1 MELLSPAGSYEAL
14 LAAEKNG
21 ADAVYMGLGGFNAR
35 RSARNFTDEDF
46 TRAVDYCHERGVKV
60 YLTLNTLLTDRELP
74 EAAEVLKKASAW
86 GVDAVLVQDWG
97 LWQLARLV
105 APDQPLHAS
114 TQMSL
119 HTLSGARLA
128 AELGMERV
136 VLAREL
142 SARDVE
148 TICRGCGAE
157 VEVFGHGALCMCYSG
172 QCAMSAMIGGR
183 SGNRGTC
190 AQPCR
195 LPYTV
200 GEKTGYLLSLKD
212 NNLSPYL
219 RQMEE
224 MGVSCV
230 KLEGRM
236 KRPEYVAAVTGI
248 YAALLREHRAPTADE
263 QKKLALA
270 FSRDGFT
277 DGYYRGRRGKEMF
290 GVRPETAR
298 WPEEW
303 FGTLRAAYEKED
315 MRLVPGRFRAALR
328 LGEPMVLTAEDGDGH
343 CVTVSGVAPEAARS
357 RAVTAGEVEAR
368 LRKTGGTAF
377 TVSDCAVTAE
387 DGLSVPASALNA
399 LRRDALAALETLRT
413 EIPERREGMFVPAE
427 RIKNPTEPPRFT
439 VSIYRAGQLTDALV
453 NEGVETVYVPLELLP
468 SVEVEKYRG
477 RTKFAAVLPRVW
489 RTADEE
495 GLREQL
501 RTAKERG
508 VECAVLGN
516 LGHFALVRGL
526 DMELRGDFGLN
537 VFNSAALRFL
547 QEQGLSGATL
557 SFELRHEQ
565 LRDISKCIPCEAIV
579 YGRLPLM
586 ITENCIVANEFG
598 CRHFKGRCDALCA
611 DSACAG
617 APELTDRVGERFP
630 VLHAYGCRSELQ
642 NGKTLWL
649 ADKPEYRKI
658 GLTYARLRFTTES
671 AEECVRVLRAYKGR
685 EEYTPKDITRGL
697 FYRGVE

>member
-14 LAAEKNG
+14 LAAVQNG

-46 TRAVDYCHERGVKV
+46 ARAVDYCHERGVKV

-200 GEKTGYLLSLKD
+200 GKKTGYLLSLKD

-248 YAALLREHRAPTADE
+248 YRRLLDEKRPPSPTE
-263 QKKLALA
+263 QAQLERA
-270 FSRDGFT
+270 FSRSGFT
-277 DGYYRGRRGKEMF
+277 DGYWTGRRGAKMF
-290 GVRPETAR
+290 GMRPESAR
-298 WPEEW
+298 WPEDW
-303 FGTLRAAYEKED
+303 FAQVRKTYEGGAENRPVAVDFTCRIAAGEE
-315 MRLVPGRFRAALR
+315 AAL
-328 LGEPMVLTAEDGDGH
+328 TAALPDGRS
-343 CVTVSGVAPEAARS
+343 VTVTGPVPEAARS
-357 RAVTAGEVEAR
+357 RSLTEEELRTR
-368 LRKTGGTAF
+368 LQKTGGTVFACRKIDI
-377 TVSDCAVTAE
+377 SLSG
-387 DGLSVPASALNA
+387 GLMLSAGSINA
-399 LRRDALAALETLRT
+399 LRRDALAGLRVLLTSMPQRRTFDTPAL
-413 EIPERREGMFVPAE
+413 PAAPAAYTGAP
-427 RIKNPTEPPRFT
+427 KLTASVT
-439 VSIYRAGQLTDALV
+439 YAHQLTTELAR
-453 NEGVETVYVPLELLP
+453 GVEYLYLPLALLG
-468 SVEVEKYRG
+468 EIDLDEYAG
-477 RTKFAAVLPRVW
+477 YTKLCAVLPRI
-489 RTADEE
+489 
-495 GLREQL
+495 L
-501 RTAKERG
+501 RTEDEGKFRE
-508 VECAVLGN
+508 VLQEHPQLTAVAVSN
-516 LGHFALVRGL
+516 LGHLPIVDGLGLEVRGDL
-526 DMELRGDFGLN
+526 GLN
-537 VFNSAALRFL
+537 VFNSRALL
-547 QEQGLSGATL
+547 LMQELGLESVTVSA
-557 SFELRHEQ
+557 ELRHQ
-565 LRDISKCIPCEAIV
+565 QVRDLRKYIPCEAVV

-586 ITENCIVANEFG
+586 VTENCPL
-598 CRHFKGRCDALCA
+598 RCSGQC
-611 DSACAG
+611 SAG
-617 APELTDRVGERFP
+617 SGGVLTDRTGARFP
-630 VLHAYGCRSELQ
+630 VLCGHSCRPEIQ
-642 NGKTLWL
+642 NSRPLYL
-649 ADKPEYRKI
+649 ADKPEWKKC
-658 GLTYARLRFTTES
+658 GLRWARLRLTTET
-671 AEECVRVLRAYKGR
+671 AEEAA
-685 EEYTPKDITRGL
+685 DILQRYQGSDFPAPAGFTRGL

>member
-14 LAAEKNG
+14 LAAVQNG

-46 TRAVDYCHERGVKV
+46 ARAVDYCHERGVKV

-142 SARDVE
+142 PNRDVE

-248 YAALLREHRAPTADE
+248 YRRLLDEKRPPSPTE
-263 QKKLALA
+263 QAQLERA
-270 FSRDGFT
+270 FSRSGFT
-277 DGYYRGRRGKEMF
+277 DGYWTGRRGAKMF
-290 GVRPETAR
+290 GMRPESAR
-298 WPEEW
+298 WPEDW
-303 FGTLRAAYEKED
+303 FAQVRKTYEGGAENRPVAVDFTCRIAAGEE
-315 MRLVPGRFRAALR
+315 AAL
-328 LGEPMVLTAEDGDGH
+328 TAALPDGRS
-343 CVTVSGVAPEAARS
+343 VTVTGPVPEAARS
-357 RAVTAGEVEAR
+357 RSLTEEELRTR
-368 LRKTGGTAF
+368 LQKTGGTVFACRKIDI
-377 TVSDCAVTAE
+377 SLSG
-387 DGLSVPASALNA
+387 GLMLSAGSINA
-399 LRRDALAALETLRT
+399 LRRDALAGLRVLLTSMPQRRTFDTPAL
-413 EIPERREGMFVPAE
+413 PAAPAAYTGAP
-427 RIKNPTEPPRFT
+427 KLTASVT
-439 VSIYRAGQLTDALV
+439 YAHQLTTELAR
-453 NEGVETVYVPLELLP
+453 GVEYLYLPLALLG
-468 SVEVEKYRG
+468 EIDLDEYAG
-477 RTKFAAVLPRVW
+477 YTKLCAVLPRI
-489 RTADEE
+489 
-495 GLREQL
+495 L
-501 RTAKERG
+501 RTEDEGKFRE
-508 VECAVLGN
+508 VLQEHPQLTAVAVSN
-516 LGHFALVRGL
+516 LGHLPIVDGLGLEVRGDL
-526 DMELRGDFGLN
+526 GLN
-537 VFNSAALRFL
+537 VFNSRALL
-547 QEQGLSGATL
+547 LMQELGLESVTVSA
-557 SFELRHEQ
+557 ELRHQ
-565 LRDISKCIPCEAIV
+565 QVRDLRKYIPCEAVV

-586 ITENCIVANEFG
+586 VTENCPL
-598 CRHFKGRCDALCA
+598 RCSGQC
-611 DSACAG
+611 SAG
-617 APELTDRVGERFP
+617 SGGVLTDRTGARFP
-630 VLHAYGCRSELQ
+630 VLCGHSCRPEIQ
-642 NGKTLWL
+642 NSRPLYL
-649 ADKPEYRKI
+649 ADKPEWKKC
-658 GLTYARLRFTTES
+658 GLRWARLRLTTET
-671 AEECVRVLRAYKGR
+671 AEEAL
-685 EEYTPKDITRGL
+685 DILQRYQGSDFPAPAGFTRGP

>member
-1 MELLSPAGSYEAL
+1 MRTMELLSPAGSYEAL
-14 LAAEKNG
+14 LAAVQNG

-46 TRAVDYCHERGVKV
+46 ARAVDYCHERGVKV

-200 GEKTGYLLSLKD
+200 GKKTGYLLSLKD

-248 YAALLREHRAPTADE
+248 YRRLLDEKRPPSPTE
-263 QKKLALA
+263 QAQLERA
-270 FSRDGFT
+270 FSRSGFT
-277 DGYYRGRRGKEMF
+277 DGYWTGRRGAKMF
-290 GVRPETAR
+290 GMRPESAR
-298 WPEEW
+298 WPEDW
-303 FGTLRAAYEKED
+303 FAQVRKTYEGGAENRPVAVDFTCRIAAGEE
-315 MRLVPGRFRAALR
+315 AAL
-328 LGEPMVLTAEDGDGH
+328 TAALPDGRS
-343 CVTVSGVAPEAARS
+343 VTVTGPVPEAARS
-357 RAVTAGEVEAR
+357 RSLTEEELRTR
-368 LRKTGGTAF
+368 LQKTGGTVFACRKIDI
-377 TVSDCAVTAE
+377 SLSG
-387 DGLSVPASALNA
+387 GLMLSAGSINA
-399 LRRDALAALETLRT
+399 LRRDALAGLRVLLTSMPQRRTFDTPAL
-413 EIPERREGMFVPAE
+413 PAAPAAYTGAP
-427 RIKNPTEPPRFT
+427 KLTASVT
-439 VSIYRAGQLTDALV
+439 YAHQLTTELAR
-453 NEGVETVYVPLELLP
+453 GVEYLYLPLALLG
-468 SVEVEKYRG
+468 EIDLDEYAG
-477 RTKFAAVLPRVW
+477 YTKLCAVLPRI
-489 RTADEE
+489 
-495 GLREQL
+495 L
-501 RTAKERG
+501 RTEDEGKFRE
-508 VECAVLGN
+508 VLQEHPQLTAVAVSN
-516 LGHFALVRGL
+516 LGHLPIVDGLGLEVRGDL
-526 DMELRGDFGLN
+526 GLN
-537 VFNSAALRFL
+537 VFNSRALL
-547 QEQGLSGATL
+547 LMQELGLESVTVSA
-557 SFELRHEQ
+557 ELRHQ
-565 LRDISKCIPCEAIV
+565 QVRDLRKYIPCEAVV

-586 ITENCIVANEFG
+586 VTENCPL
-598 CRHFKGRCDALCA
+598 RCSGQC
-611 DSACAG
+611 SAG
-617 APELTDRVGERFP
+617 SGGVLTDRTGARFP
-630 VLHAYGCRSELQ
+630 VLCGHSCRPEIQ
-642 NGKTLWL
+642 NSRPLYL
-649 ADKPEYRKI
+649 ADKPEWKKC
-658 GLTYARLRFTTES
+658 GLRWARLRLTTET
-671 AEECVRVLRAYKGR
+671 AEEAL
-685 EEYTPKDITRGL
+685 DILQRYQGSDFPAPAGFTRGP

>member
-1 MELLSPAGSYEAL
+1 MELLSPAGSFDAL
-14 LAAEKNG
+14 LAAVQNG
-21 ADAVYMGLGGFNAR
+21 ADAVYMGLGSFNAR
-35 RSARNFTDEDF
+35 RSARNFTNEDF
-46 TRAVDYCHERGVKV
+46 ARAVDYCHERGVKV

-74 EAAEVLKKASAW
+74 QAAEVLRKASAW

-119 HTLSGARLA
+119 HTLSGAHLA

-248 YAALLREHRAPTADE
+248 YRRLLDEKRPPSPTE
-263 QKKLALA
+263 QAQLERA

-277 DGYYRGRRGKEMF
+277 DGYWTGRRGPKMF
-290 GVRPETAR
+290 GMRPESAR
-298 WPEEW
+298 RPEDW
-303 FGTLRAAYEKED
+303 FAQVRKTYEGGGENRPVAVDFTCRIAAGKE
-315 MRLVPGRFRAALR
+315 AQ
-328 LGEPMVLTAEDGDGH
+328 LTATLPDGRS
-343 CVTVSGVAPEAARS
+343 VTATGPVPEAARN
-357 RAVTAGEVEAR
+357 RALTEDELRAR
-368 LRKTGGTAF
+368 LQKTGGTVF
-377 TVSDCAVTAE
+377 VCRKTDISLE
-387 DGLSVPASALNA
+387 DGLMLSAGSINA
-399 LRRDALAALETLRT
+399 LRRDALAGLRALL
-413 EIPERREGMFVPAE
+413 V
-427 RIKNPTEPPRFT
+427 KKPPRRTFET
-439 VSIYRAGQLTDALV
+439 PALPEAPAAYTGAPKLTAGITYPRQLTAELAR
-453 NEGVETVYVPLELLP
+453 GVEYLYLPLSLLD
-468 SVEVEKYRG
+468 EIDLAEYAG
-477 RTKFAAVLPRVW
+477 YTKLCAVLPRIF
-489 RTADEE
+489 RTEDEE
-495 GLREQL
+495 KFREILRQHPQL
-501 RTAKERG
+501 TA
-508 VECAVLGN
+508 VAVSN
-516 LGHFALVRGL
+516 LGHLPIVDGLGLEVRGDL
-526 DMELRGDFGLN
+526 GLN
-537 VFNSAALRFL
+537 VFNSRALLFL
-547 QEQGLSGATL
+547 QKLGLGSATV
-557 SFELRHEQ
+557 SAELRHQ
-565 LRDISKCIPCEAIV
+565 QVRDLRKYIPCEAVV

-586 ITENCIVANEFG
+586 VTENCPL
-598 CRHFKGRCDALCA
+598 RCSGQC
-611 DSACAG
+611 SGGNGG
-617 APELTDRVGERFP
+617 ALTDRTGAQFP
-630 VLHAYGCRSELQ
+630 VLCGHGCRPEIQ
-642 NGKTLWL
+642 NSKPLYL
-649 ADKPEYRKI
+649 ADKPEWKKC
-658 GLTYARLRFTTES
+658 GLRWARLRLTTET
-671 AEECVRVLRAYKGR
+671 AEEALDILRRYQGHGEPA
-685 EEYTPKDITRGL
+685 PQDFTRSL

>member
-1 MELLSPAGSYEAL
+1 MELLSPAGSQEAL
-14 LAAEKNG
+14 LAAVQNG
-21 ADAVYMGLGGFNAR
+21 ADAVYMGLGSFNAR

-46 TRAVDYCHERGVKV
+46 ARAVDYCHEHGVKV

-74 EAAEVLKKASAW
+74 EAAEVLRKASAW

-97 LWQLARLV
+97 LWQLAKLV

-142 SARDVE
+142 SAHDTEV
-148 TICRGCGAE
+148 ICRGCGAE

-248 YAALLREHRAPTADE
+248 YRRLLDE
-263 QKKLALA
+263 KRPPSPAEQAQLERA

-277 DGYYRGRRGKEMF
+277 DGYWTGRRGPKMF
-290 GVRPETAR
+290 GMRPESAR
-298 WPEEW
+298 WPEDW
-303 FGTLRAAYEKED
+303 FAQVRKTYENGAENRPVAVDFTCRVAAGEEAQ
-315 MRLVPGRFRAALR
+315 LTAAL
-328 LGEPMVLTAEDGDGH
+328 PDGRS
-343 CVTVSGVAPEAARS
+343 VTVTGPVPEAARN
-357 RAVTAGEVEAR
+357 RALTEDELRAR
-368 LRKTGGTAF
+368 LQKTGGTVFACRK
-377 TVSDCAVTAE
+377 TDISLG
-387 DGLSVPASALNA
+387 DGLMLSAGSINA
-399 LRRDALAALETLRT
+399 LRRDALAALRALLVEKPRRRVFDTPAL
-413 EIPERREGMFVPAE
+413 PEAPAAYSGAPKLTASVTYA
-427 RIKNPTEPPRFT
+427 R
-439 VSIYRAGQLTDALV
+439 QLTAELAR
-453 NEGVETVYVPLELLP
+453 GVEYLYLPLSLLD
-468 SVEVEKYRG
+468 EIDLGEYAG
-477 RTKFAAVLPRVW
+477 YTKLCAVLPRIF
-489 RTADEE
+489 RTEDEE
-495 GLREQL
+495 KFREILREHPQL
-501 RTAKERG
+501 TAA
-508 VECAVLGN
+508 AVSN
-516 LGHFALVRGL
+516 LGHLPIVNGLGLEVRGDL
-526 DMELRGDFGLN
+526 GLN
-537 VFNSAALRFL
+537 VFNSRALLLL
-547 QEQGLSGATL
+547 QELGLGSVTVSA
-557 SFELRHEQ
+557 ELRHQ
-565 LRDISKCIPCEAIV
+565 QVRDLRKYIPCEAVV

-586 ITENCIVANEFG
+586 VAENCPL
-598 CRHFKGRCDALCA
+598 RCSGQC
-611 DSACAG
+611 SG
-617 APELTDRVGERFP
+617 GSGGTLTDRTGAQFP
-630 VLHAYGCRSELQ
+630 VLCGHGCRPEIQ
-642 NGKTLWL
+642 NSKPLYL
-649 ADKPEYRKI
+649 ADKPEWKKC
-658 GLTYARLRFTTES
+658 GLRWARLRLTTETA
-671 AEECVRVLRAYKGR
+671 AEALDILRRYQGADCPPP
-685 EEYTPKDITRGL
+685 EDFTRGL

>member
-14 LAAEKNG
+14 LAAVQNG

-46 TRAVDYCHERGVKV
+46 ARAVDYCHERGVKV

-200 GEKTGYLLSLKD
+200 GKKTGYLLSLKD

-248 YAALLREHRAPTADE
+248 YRRLLDEKRPPSPTE
-263 QKKLALA
+263 QAQLERA
-270 FSRDGFT
+270 FSRSGFT
-277 DGYYRGRRGKEMF
+277 DGYWTGRRGAKMF
-290 GVRPETAR
+290 GMRPESAR
-298 WPEEW
+298 WPEDW
-303 FGTLRAAYEKED
+303 FAQVRKTYEGGAENRPVAVDFTCRIAAGEE
-315 MRLVPGRFRAALR
+315 AAL
-328 LGEPMVLTAEDGDGH
+328 TAALPDGRS
-343 CVTVSGVAPEAARS
+343 VTVTGPVPEAARS
-357 RAVTAGEVEAR
+357 RSLTEEELRTR
-368 LRKTGGTAF
+368 LQKTGGTVFACRKIDI
-377 TVSDCAVTAE
+377 SLSG
-387 DGLSVPASALNA
+387 GLMLSAGSINA
-399 LRRDALAALETLRT
+399 LRRDALAGLRVLLTSMPQRRTFDTPAL
-413 EIPERREGMFVPAE
+413 PAAPAAYTGAP
-427 RIKNPTEPPRFT
+427 KLTASVT
-439 VSIYRAGQLTDALV
+439 YAHQLTTELAR
-453 NEGVETVYVPLELLP
+453 GVEYLYLPLALLG
-468 SVEVEKYRG
+468 EIDLDEYAG
-477 RTKFAAVLPRVW
+477 YTKLCAVLPRI
-489 RTADEE
+489 
-495 GLREQL
+495 L
-501 RTAKERG
+501 RTEDEGKFRE
-508 VECAVLGN
+508 VLQEHPQLTAVAVSN
-516 LGHFALVRGL
+516 LGHLPIVDGLGLEVRGDL
-526 DMELRGDFGLN
+526 GLN
-537 VFNSAALRFL
+537 VFNSRALL
-547 QEQGLSGATL
+547 LMQELGLESVTVSA
-557 SFELRHEQ
+557 ELRHQ
-565 LRDISKCIPCEAIV
+565 QVRDLRKYIPCEAVV

-586 ITENCIVANEFG
+586 VTENCPL
-598 CRHFKGRCDALCA
+598 RCSGQC
-611 DSACAG
+611 SAG
-617 APELTDRVGERFP
+617 SGGVLTDRTGARFP
-630 VLHAYGCRSELQ
+630 VLCGHSCRPEIQ
-642 NGKTLWL
+642 NSRPLYL
-649 ADKPEYRKI
+649 ADKPEWKKC
-658 GLTYARLRFTTES
+658 GLRWARLRLTTET
-671 AEECVRVLRAYKGR
+671 AEEAL
-685 EEYTPKDITRGL
+685 DILQRYQGSDFPAPAGFTRGP

>member
-1 MELLSPAGSYEAL
+1 MELLSPAGSQEAL
-14 LAAEKNG
+14 LAAVQNG
-21 ADAVYMGLGGFNAR
+21 ADAVYMGLGSFNAR

-46 TRAVDYCHERGVKV
+46 ARAVDYCHEHGVKV

-74 EAAEVLKKASAW
+74 EAAEVLRKASAW

-97 LWQLARLV
+97 LWQLAKLV

-142 SARDVE
+142 SAHDTEV
-148 TICRGCGAE
+148 ICRGCGAE

-248 YAALLREHRAPTADE
+248 YRRLLDE
-263 QKKLALA
+263 KRPPSPAEQAQLERA

-277 DGYYRGRRGKEMF
+277 DGYWTGRRGPKMF
-290 GVRPETAR
+290 GMRPESAR
-298 WPEEW
+298 WPEDW
-303 FGTLRAAYEKED
+303 FAQVRKTYENGAENRPVAVNFTCRMAAGEEATLT
-315 MRLVPGRFRAALR
+315 AAL
-328 LGEPMVLTAEDGDGH
+328 PDGRS
-343 CVTVSGVAPEAARS
+343 VTVTGPVPEAARN
-357 RAVTAGEVEAR
+357 RALTEEELRAR
-368 LRKTGGTAF
+368 LQKTGGTVFACRK
-377 TVSDCAVTAE
+377 TDISLGN
-387 DGLSVPASALNA
+387 GLMLSAGSINA
-399 LRRDALAALETLRT
+399 LRRDALAALRALLVEKPRRRTFETPAL
-413 EIPERREGMFVPAE
+413 PEAPAAYTGAP
-427 RIKNPTEPPRFT
+427 KLT
-439 VSIYRAGQLTDALV
+439 AGITYSRQLTAELAR
-453 NEGVETVYVPLELLP
+453 GVEYLYLPLFLLD
-468 SVEVEKYRG
+468 EIDLDEYAG
-477 RTKFAAVLPRVW
+477 YTKLCAVLPRIF
-489 RTADEE
+489 RTEDEE
-495 GLREQL
+495 KFREILREHPQL
-501 RTAKERG
+501 TAA
-508 VECAVLGN
+508 AVSN
-516 LGHFALVRGL
+516 LGHLPIVNGLGLEVRGDL
-526 DMELRGDFGLN
+526 GLN
-537 VFNSAALRFL
+537 VFNSRALLLL
-547 QEQGLSGATL
+547 QELGLGSVTVSA
-557 SFELRHEQ
+557 ELRHQ
-565 LRDISKCIPCEAIV
+565 QVRDLRKYIPCEAVV

-586 ITENCIVANEFG
+586 VTENCPL
-598 CRHFKGRCDALCA
+598 RCSGQC
-611 DSACAG
+611 SG
-617 APELTDRVGERFP
+617 GSGGTLTDRTGAQFP
-630 VLHAYGCRSELQ
+630 VLCGHGCRPEIQ
-642 NGKTLWL
+642 NSKPLYL
-649 ADKPEYRKI
+649 ADKPEWKKC
-658 GLTYARLRFTTES
+658 GLRWARLRLTTETA
-671 AEECVRVLRAYKGR
+671 AEALDILRRYQGADCPPP
-685 EEYTPKDITRGL
+685 EDFTRGL

>member
-1 MELLSPAGSYEAL
+1 MRTMELLSPAGSYEAL
-14 LAAEKNG
+14 LAAVQNG

-46 TRAVDYCHERGVKV
+46 ARAVDYCHERGVKV
-60 YLTLNTLLTDRELP
+60 YLTLNTLLTDRELT
-74 EAAEVLKKASAW
+74 EAAEVLRKASAW

-142 SARDVE
+142 PNRDVE

-248 YAALLREHRAPTADE
+248 YRRLLDE
-263 QKKLALA
+263 KRPPSPAEQAQLERA
-270 FSRDGFT
+270 FSRSGFT
-277 DGYYRGRRGKEMF
+277 DGYWTGRRGAKMF
-290 GVRPETAR
+290 GMRPESAR
-298 WPEEW
+298 WPEDW
-303 FGTLRAAYEKED
+303 FAQVRKTYEGGAENRPVAVDFTCRIAAGEE
-315 MRLVPGRFRAALR
+315 AAL
-328 LGEPMVLTAEDGDGH
+328 TAALPDGRS
-343 CVTVSGVAPEAARS
+343 VTVTGPVPEAARS
-357 RAVTAGEVEAR
+357 RSLTEEELRTR
-368 LRKTGGTAF
+368 LQKTGGTVFACRK
-377 TVSDCAVTAE
+377 TDISLE
-387 DGLSVPASALNA
+387 DGLMLSAGSINA
-399 LRRDALAALETLRT
+399 LRRDALAELRVLLTSMPQRRTFDTPAL
-413 EIPERREGMFVPAE
+413 PAAPAAYTGAP
-427 RIKNPTEPPRFT
+427 KLTASVT
-439 VSIYRAGQLTDALV
+439 YAYQLTTELAR
-453 NEGVETVYVPLELLP
+453 GVEYLYLPLALLG
-468 SVEVEKYRG
+468 EIDLDEYAG
-477 RTKFAAVLPRVW
+477 YTKLCAVLPRI
-489 RTADEE
+489 
-495 GLREQL
+495 L
-501 RTAKERG
+501 RTEDEGKFRE
-508 VECAVLGN
+508 VLQEHPQLTAVAVSN
-516 LGHFALVRGL
+516 LGHLPIVDGLGLEVRGDL
-526 DMELRGDFGLN
+526 GLN
-537 VFNSAALRFL
+537 VFNSRALL
-547 QEQGLSGATL
+547 LMQELGLESVTVSA
-557 SFELRHEQ
+557 ELRHQ
-565 LRDISKCIPCEAIV
+565 QVRDLRKYIPCEAVV

-586 ITENCIVANEFG
+586 VTENCPL
-598 CRHFKGRCDALCA
+598 RCSGQC
-611 DSACAG
+611 SAG
-617 APELTDRVGERFP
+617 SGGVLTDRTGARFP
-630 VLHAYGCRSELQ
+630 VLCGHGCRPEIQ
-642 NGKTLWL
+642 NSRPLYL
-649 ADKPEYRKI
+649 ADKPEWKKC
-658 GLTYARLRFTTES
+658 GLRWARLRLTTET
-671 AEECVRVLRAYKGR
+671 AEEAL
-685 EEYTPKDITRGL
+685 DILQRYQGADFPAPAGFTRGL

>member
-1 MELLSPAGSYEAL
+1 MRTMELLSPAGSYEAL
-14 LAAEKNG
+14 LAAVQNG

-46 TRAVDYCHERGVKV
+46 ARAVDYCHERGVKV

-248 YAALLREHRAPTADE
+248 YRRLLDEKRPPSPTE
-263 QKKLALA
+263 QAQLERA
-270 FSRDGFT
+270 FSRSGFT
-277 DGYYRGRRGKEMF
+277 DGYWTGRRGAKMF
-290 GVRPETAR
+290 GMRPESAR
-298 WPEEW
+298 WPEDW
-303 FGTLRAAYEKED
+303 FAQVRKTYEGGAENRSVAVDFTCRIAAGEE
-315 MRLVPGRFRAALR
+315 AAL
-328 LGEPMVLTAEDGDGH
+328 TAALPDGRS
-343 CVTVSGVAPEAARS
+343 VTVTGPVPEAARS
-357 RAVTAGEVEAR
+357 RSLTEEELRTR
-368 LRKTGGTAF
+368 LQKTGGTVFACRKIDI
-377 TVSDCAVTAE
+377 SLE
-387 DGLSVPASALNA
+387 GGLMLSAGSINA
-399 LRRDALAALETLRT
+399 LRRDALAGLRVLLTSMPQRRTFDTPAL
-413 EIPERREGMFVPAE
+413 PAAPAVYTGAP
-427 RIKNPTEPPRFT
+427 KLTASVT
-439 VSIYRAGQLTDALV
+439 YAHQLTAELAR
-453 NEGVETVYVPLELLP
+453 GVEYLYLPLALLG
-468 SVEVEKYRG
+468 EIDLDEYAG
-477 RTKFAAVLPRVW
+477 YTKLCAVLPRI
-489 RTADEE
+489 
-495 GLREQL
+495 L
-501 RTAKERG
+501 RTEDEGKFRE
-508 VECAVLGN
+508 VLQEHPQLTAVAVSN
-516 LGHFALVRGL
+516 LGHLPIVDGLGLEVRGDL
-526 DMELRGDFGLN
+526 GLN
-537 VFNSAALRFL
+537 VFNSRALL
-547 QEQGLSGATL
+547 LMQELGLESVTVSA
-557 SFELRHEQ
+557 ELRHQ
-565 LRDISKCIPCEAIV
+565 QVRDLRKYIPCEAVV

-586 ITENCIVANEFG
+586 VTENCPL
-598 CRHFKGRCDALCA
+598 RCSGQC
-611 DSACAG
+611 SAG
-617 APELTDRVGERFP
+617 NGGVLTDRTGARFP
-630 VLHAYGCRSELQ
+630 VLCGHGCRPEIQ
-642 NGKTLWL
+642 NSRPLYL
-649 ADKPEYRKI
+649 ADKPEWKKC
-658 GLTYARLRFTTES
+658 GLRWARLRLTTET
-671 AEECVRVLRAYKGR
+671 AEEAA
-685 EEYTPKDITRGL
+685 DILQRYQGSDFPAPAGFTRGL

>member
-1 MELLSPAGSYEAL
+1 MELLSPAGSFDAL
-14 LAAEKNG
+14 LAAVQNG
-21 ADAVYMGLGGFNAR
+21 ADAVYMGLGSFNAR

-46 TRAVDYCHERGVKV
+46 ARAVDYCHERGVKV

-74 EAAEVLKKASAW
+74 QAAEVLRKASAW

-148 TICRGCGAE
+148 AICRGCGAE

-224 MGVSCV
+224 MGVACV

-248 YAALLREHRAPTADE
+248 YRRLLDE
-263 QKKLALA
+263 KRPPSPAEQAQLERA

-277 DGYYRGRRGKEMF
+277 DGYWTGRRGPKMF
-290 GVRPETAR
+290 GMRPESAR
-298 WPEEW
+298 WPEDW
-303 FGTLRAAYEKED
+303 FAQVRKTYEGGGENRPVAVDFTCRIAAGKEAQ
-315 MRLVPGRFRAALR
+315 LTAAL
-328 LGEPMVLTAEDGDGH
+328 PDGRS
-343 CVTVSGVAPEAARS
+343 VTVTGPVPEAARN
-357 RAVTAGEVEAR
+357 RALTQDELRAR
-368 LRKTGGTAF
+368 LQKTGGTVFACRK
-377 TVSDCAVTAE
+377 TDISLE
-387 DGLSVPASALNA
+387 GGLMLSAGSINA
-399 LRRDALAALETLRT
+399 LRRDALAGLRALLVK
-413 EIPERREGMFVPAE
+413 M
-427 RIKNPTEPPRFT
+427 PPRRTFET
-439 VSIYRAGQLTDALV
+439 PALPEAPAAYTGAPKLTAGITYARQLTAELAR
-453 NEGVETVYVPLELLP
+453 GVEYLYLPLSLLD
-468 SVEVEKYRG
+468 EIDLAEYAG
-477 RTKFAAVLPRVW
+477 YTKLCAVLPRIF
-489 RTADEE
+489 RTEDEE
-495 GLREQL
+495 KFREILRQHPQL
-501 RTAKERG
+501 TA
-508 VECAVLGN
+508 VAVSN
-516 LGHFALVRGL
+516 LGHLPIVDGLGLEVRGDL
-526 DMELRGDFGLN
+526 GLN
-537 VFNSAALRFL
+537 VFNSRSLLFL
-547 QEQGLSGATL
+547 QELGLGSATV
-557 SFELRHEQ
+557 SAELRHQ
-565 LRDISKCIPCEAIV
+565 QVRDLRKYLPCEAVV

-586 ITENCIVANEFG
+586 VTENCPL
-598 CRHFKGRCDALCA
+598 RCSGQC
-611 DSACAG
+611 SGGNGG
-617 APELTDRVGERFP
+617 ALTDRTGAQFP
-630 VLHAYGCRSELQ
+630 VLCGHGCRPEIQ
-642 NGKTLWL
+642 NSKPLYL
-649 ADKPEYRKI
+649 ADKPEWKKC
-658 GLTYARLRFTTES
+658 GLRWARLRLTTET
-671 AEECVRVLRAYKGR
+671 AEEALDILHRYQGTDT
-685 EEYTPKDITRGL
+685 TPPEDFTRGL

>member
-1 MELLSPAGSYEAL
+1 MELLSPAGSQEAL
-14 LAAEKNG
+14 LAAVQNG
-21 ADAVYMGLGGFNAR
+21 ADAVYMGLGSFNAR

-46 TRAVDYCHERGVKV
+46 ARAVDYCHEHGVKV

-74 EAAEVLKKASAW
+74 EAAEVLRKASAW

-142 SARDVE
+142 SAHDTEV
-148 TICRGCGAE
+148 ICRGCGAE

-219 RQMEE
+219 RQMAE

-248 YAALLREHRAPTADE
+248 YRRLLDEKRPPSPTE
-263 QKKLALA
+263 QAQLERA

-277 DGYYRGRRGKEMF
+277 DGYWTGRRGPKMF
-290 GVRPETAR
+290 GMRPESAR
-298 WPEEW
+298 WPEDW
-303 FGTLRAAYEKED
+303 FAQVRKTYENGAENRPVAVDFTCRMAAGEQAQ
-315 MRLVPGRFRAALR
+315 LTAAL
-328 LGEPMVLTAEDGDGH
+328 PDGRS
-343 CVTVSGVAPEAARS
+343 VTVTGPVPEAARN
-357 RAVTAGEVEAR
+357 RALTEEELRAR
-368 LRKTGGTAF
+368 LQKTGGTVFACRK
-377 TVSDCAVTAE
+377 TDISLGN
-387 DGLSVPASALNA
+387 GLMLSAGSINA
-399 LRRDALAALETLRT
+399 LRRDALAALRALLVEKPRRRTFETPAL
-413 EIPERREGMFVPAE
+413 PEAPAAYTGAP
-427 RIKNPTEPPRFT
+427 KLT
-439 VSIYRAGQLTDALV
+439 AGITYARQLTAELAR
-453 NEGVETVYVPLELLP
+453 GVECLYLPLSLLD
-468 SVEVEKYRG
+468 EIDLDEYAG
-477 RTKFAAVLPRVW
+477 YTKLCAVLPRIF
-489 RTADEE
+489 RTEDEE
-495 GLREQL
+495 KFREILQEHPQL
-501 RTAKERG
+501 TA
-508 VECAVLGN
+508 VAVSN
-516 LGHFALVRGL
+516 LGHLPIVDGLGLEVRGDL
-526 DMELRGDFGLN
+526 GLN
-537 VFNSAALRFL
+537 VFNSRVLL
-547 QEQGLSGATL
+547 LMQELGLGSVTVSA
-557 SFELRHEQ
+557 ELRHQ
-565 LRDISKCIPCEAIV
+565 QVRDLRKYIPCEAVV

-586 ITENCIVANEFG
+586 VTENCPL
-598 CRHFKGRCDALCA
+598 RCSGQC
-611 DSACAG
+611 SG
-617 APELTDRVGERFP
+617 GNGGTLTDRTGAQFP
-630 VLHAYGCRSELQ
+630 VLCGYGCRPEIQ
-642 NGKTLWL
+642 NSKPLYL
-649 ADKPEYRKI
+649 ADKPEWKKC
-658 GLTYARLRFTTES
+658 GLRWARLRLTTET
-671 AEECVRVLRAYKGR
+671 AEEALDILRRYQGADT
-685 EEYTPKDITRGL
+685 TPPEDFTRGL

>member
-1 MELLSPAGSYEAL
+1 MELLSPAGSFDAL
-14 LAAEKNG
+14 LAAVQNG
-21 ADAVYMGLGGFNAR
+21 ADAVYMGLGSFNAR

-46 TRAVDYCHERGVKV
+46 ARAVDYCHERGVKV

-74 EAAEVLKKASAW
+74 QAAEVLRKASAW

-119 HTLSGARLA
+119 HTLSGAHLA

-248 YAALLREHRAPTADE
+248 YRRLLDEKRPPSPTE
-263 QKKLALA
+263 QAQLERA

-277 DGYYRGRRGKEMF
+277 DGYWTGRRGPKMF
-290 GVRPETAR
+290 GMRPESAR
-298 WPEEW
+298 RPEDW
-303 FGTLRAAYEKED
+303 FAQVRKTYEGGGENRPVAVDFTCRIAAGKE
-315 MRLVPGRFRAALR
+315 AQ
-328 LGEPMVLTAEDGDGH
+328 LTATLPDGRS
-343 CVTVSGVAPEAARS
+343 VTATGPVPEAARN
-357 RAVTAGEVEAR
+357 RALTEDELRAR
-368 LRKTGGTAF
+368 LQKTGGTVF
-377 TVSDCAVTAE
+377 VCRKTDISLE
-387 DGLSVPASALNA
+387 DGLMLSAGSINA
-399 LRRDALAALETLRT
+399 LRRDALAALRALLVERPQRRTFETPAL
-413 EIPERREGMFVPAE
+413 PEAPAAYTGAP
-427 RIKNPTEPPRFT
+427 KLT
-439 VSIYRAGQLTDALV
+439 AGITYARQLTAELAR
-453 NEGVETVYVPLELLP
+453 GVEYLYLPLSLLD
-468 SVEVEKYRG
+468 EIDLAEYAG
-477 RTKFAAVLPRVW
+477 YTKLCAVLPRIF
-489 RTADEE
+489 RTEDEE
-495 GLREQL
+495 KFREILRQHPQL
-501 RTAKERG
+501 TA
-508 VECAVLGN
+508 VAVSN
-516 LGHFALVRGL
+516 LGHLPIVDGLGLEVRGDL
-526 DMELRGDFGLN
+526 GLN
-537 VFNSAALRFL
+537 VFNSRALLFL
-547 QEQGLSGATL
+547 QKLGLGSATV
-557 SFELRHEQ
+557 SAELRHQ
-565 LRDISKCIPCEAIV
+565 QVRDLRKYIPCEAVV

-586 ITENCIVANEFG
+586 VTENCPL
-598 CRHFKGRCDALCA
+598 RCSGQC
-611 DSACAG
+611 SGGNGG
-617 APELTDRVGERFP
+617 ALTDRTGAQFP
-630 VLHAYGCRSELQ
+630 VLCGHGCRPEIQ
-642 NGKTLWL
+642 NSKPLYL
-649 ADKPEYRKI
+649 ADKPEWKKC
-658 GLTYARLRFTTES
+658 GLRWARLRLTTET
-671 AEECVRVLRAYKGR
+671 AEEALDILRRYQGHGEPA
-685 EEYTPKDITRGL
+685 PQDFTRSL

>member
-1 MELLSPAGSYEAL
+1 MRTMELLSPAGSYEAL
-14 LAAEKNG
+14 LAAVQNG

-46 TRAVDYCHERGVKV
+46 ARAVDYCHERGVKV
-60 YLTLNTLLTDRELP
+60 YLTLNTLLTDRELT
-74 EAAEVLKKASAW
+74 EAAEVLRKASAW

-142 SARDVE
+142 PNRDVE

-157 VEVFGHGALCMCYSG
+157 VEVFGHGVLCMCYSG

-248 YAALLREHRAPTADE
+248 YRRLLDE
-263 QKKLALA
+263 KRPPSPAEQAQLERA
-270 FSRDGFT
+270 FSRSGFT
-277 DGYYRGRRGKEMF
+277 DGYWTGRRGAKMF
-290 GVRPETAR
+290 GMRPESAR
-298 WPEEW
+298 WPEDW
-303 FGTLRAAYEKED
+303 FAQVRKTYEGGAENRPVAVDFTCRIAAGEE
-315 MRLVPGRFRAALR
+315 AAL
-328 LGEPMVLTAEDGDGH
+328 TAALPDGRS
-343 CVTVSGVAPEAARS
+343 VTVTGPVPEAARS
-357 RAVTAGEVEAR
+357 RSLTEEELRTR
-368 LRKTGGTAF
+368 LQKTGGTVFACRK
-377 TVSDCAVTAE
+377 TDISLE
-387 DGLSVPASALNA
+387 DGLMLSAGSINA
-399 LRRDALAALETLRT
+399 LRRDALAELRVLLTSMPQRRTFDTPAL
-413 EIPERREGMFVPAE
+413 PAAPAAYTGAP
-427 RIKNPTEPPRFT
+427 KLTASVT
-439 VSIYRAGQLTDALV
+439 YAYQLTTELAR
-453 NEGVETVYVPLELLP
+453 GVEYLYLPLALLG
-468 SVEVEKYRG
+468 EIDLDEYAG
-477 RTKFAAVLPRVW
+477 YTKLCAVLPRI
-489 RTADEE
+489 
-495 GLREQL
+495 L
-501 RTAKERG
+501 RTEDEGKFRE
-508 VECAVLGN
+508 VLQEHPQLTAVAVSN
-516 LGHFALVRGL
+516 LGHLPIVDGLGLEVRGDL
-526 DMELRGDFGLN
+526 GLN
-537 VFNSAALRFL
+537 VFNSRALL
-547 QEQGLSGATL
+547 LMQELGLESVTVSA
-557 SFELRHEQ
+557 ELRHQ
-565 LRDISKCIPCEAIV
+565 QVRDLRKYIPCEAVV

-586 ITENCIVANEFG
+586 VTENCPL
-598 CRHFKGRCDALCA
+598 RCSGQC
-611 DSACAG
+611 SAG
-617 APELTDRVGERFP
+617 SGGVLTDRTGARFP
-630 VLHAYGCRSELQ
+630 VLCGHGCRPEIQ
-642 NGKTLWL
+642 NSRPLYL
-649 ADKPEYRKI
+649 ADKPEWKKC
-658 GLTYARLRFTTES
+658 GLRWARLRLTTET
-671 AEECVRVLRAYKGR
+671 AEEAL
-685 EEYTPKDITRGL
+685 DILQRYQGADFPAPAGFTRGL